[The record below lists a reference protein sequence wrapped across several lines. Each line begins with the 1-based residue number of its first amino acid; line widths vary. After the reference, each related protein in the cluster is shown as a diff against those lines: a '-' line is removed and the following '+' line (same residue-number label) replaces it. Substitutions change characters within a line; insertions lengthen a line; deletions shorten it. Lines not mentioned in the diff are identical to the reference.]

1 MVVKL
6 TKEQAD
12 YLKSF
17 RNDRKLAFY
26 HIGRWG
32 FGYNLK
38 DGNGKVYVANEEV
51 PFTCNEKEKMLNAVI
66 NGYEVI
72 YEPKFKFYNFSD
84 RTDSTPLYYA
94 GKANELNGNKKFALE
109 VKKDSEEYKALLTLG
124 FIREEIW

>member
-6 TKEQAD
+6 TQEQAD

-17 RNDRKLAFY
+17 RNDKKLAFY

-38 DGNGKVYVANEEV
+38 DGNEKVYVANEEV
-51 PFTCNEKEKMLNAVI
+51 PFTYDEKGKMLDAVI

-72 YEPKFKFYNFSD
+72 VPKFKFYNFSD
-84 RTDSTPLYYA
+84 KTRFAPLYYA
-94 GKANELNGNKKFALE
+94 GEEELTSYKEFAKE
-109 VKKDSEEYKALLTLG
+109 VEENSEEYVALKLLG
-124 FIREEIW
+124 FIKEEI

>member
-6 TKEQAD
+6 TQEQAD
-12 YLKSF
+12 FLKSF
-17 RNDRKLAFY
+17 RNDKRLAFY

-38 DGNGKVYVANEEV
+38 DGNEKVYVANEEV
-51 PFTCNEKEKMLNAVI
+51 PFTYDEKEKMLNAVI

-84 RTDSTPLYYA
+84 RTDSTPLYYV
-94 GKANELNGNKKFALE
+94 GKTNELNVNKKFALE

-124 FIREEIW
+124 FIRE

>member
-1 MVVKL
+1 MVKL
-6 TKEQAD
+6 TQEQD
-12 YLKSF
+12 RFIKTF
-17 RNDRKLAFY
+17 RNDKKLAFY

-38 DGNGKVYVANEEV
+38 DGNEKVYVANEEV
-51 PFTCNEKEKMLNAVI
+51 PFTYDEKEKMLNAVI

-84 RTDSTPLYYA
+84 RTDSAPLYYA

-124 FIREEIW
+124 FIRE

>member
-17 RNDRKLAFY
+17 RNDKKLAFY

-38 DGNGKVYVANEEV
+38 DGNEKVYVANEEA
-51 PFTCNEKEKMLNAVI
+51 PFTYDEKEKMLNAVI

-124 FIREEIW
+124 FIRE